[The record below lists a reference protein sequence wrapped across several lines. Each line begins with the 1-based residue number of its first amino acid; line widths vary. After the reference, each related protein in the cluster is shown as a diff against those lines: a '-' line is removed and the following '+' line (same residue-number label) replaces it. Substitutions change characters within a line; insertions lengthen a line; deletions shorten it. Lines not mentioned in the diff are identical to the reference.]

1 MNRFGYKLQ
10 QEKPILPIQEKLP
23 WLLPDSQCSE
33 TNMSLFHG
41 MNFARETL
49 KNTLGS
55 FDFSNNS
62 DEDGKG
68 ELITWAYFLELETD
82 FTDKAINLIV
92 QQNILLNSLVIEVW
106 VISWWKNVR
115 SMRLKA
121 ILDKSQQGFK
131 NEKIDSS
138 LVRQ

>member
-1 MNRFGYKLQ
+1 
-10 QEKPILPIQEKLP
+10 
-23 WLLPDSQCSE
+23 
-33 TNMSLFHG
+33 